1 MRAAGQ
7 ANHSPPAGNSPD
19 FATIGLVSMIAPSPS
34 TASLA
39 RLLAS
44 IMTEPKQHL
53 YLVDGSSYIFRAYH
67 RLPPLTDPEG
77 TPVGAVY
84 GYTTMLWK
92 LAADLDEAEGPTH
105 LAVILDKGSISFRNE
120 IYPEYKANRPEP
132 PEDLRPQFPLIRD
145 ATRAFSLPCIEQ
157 EGLEADDL
165 IASYAREA
173 QRMGWN
179 VTIVS
184 SDKDLMQLV
193 GEVATLHGPARI
205 DMLDTMKSQRIYVA
219 EVEEKFGV
227 APELVGDVL
236 ALMGDSVD
244 NIPGIFGV
252 GPKTASKL
260 IAEHGSLAAALD
272 SAPEMKASKLKERL
286 IEGRSDAE
294 MSRVLVTLKEDCA
307 LPQPIEEMA
316 LGPIPPAPL
325 AAFLEKHGFTSL
337 LKRLETGNGSPSRT
351 TNLNPPKPSKLGGN
365 GKGAETRQALPEAP
379 PVDRSLYETVQT
391 PERLEYWV
399 ARAMAARLVA
409 VDTETTSLDAMRAQ
423 LVGVSLALGPNDACY
438 IPLAHGG
445 DDMFAQKPEQ
455 VAMDT
460 ALAALK
466 PMLEASSVLKV
477 FQNGKYDLNIL
488 AKVGITAG
496 PIDDTMVISFA
507 LDAGRG
513 ESGMGGG
520 HGMDELSQR
529 HLGHTPLAFKEVCG
543 TGKKAIQF
551 GEVPLTQATEYAAED
566 ADVTLRLY
574 RVLKPRLAEEGGTR
588 IYERVDRP
596 LIPVVAAMERE
607 GIKVDR
613 TQLARLSE
621 KFAHEISRLEGE
633 IHTVAGQEFTVGSPK
648 QLGEI
653 LFEKMGFKGAKKGKS
668 GQYSTDV
675 SVLEKLA
682 AEGAPIAR
690 LVLEWRQLAKL
701 KSTYTDALQQ
711 AINPATGRV
720 HTSYSLVGAQTG
732 RLSSTDP
739 NLQNI
744 PVRTAM
750 GRQIREAFVP
760 EPGNVLLAA
769 DYSQIELRLA
779 AHMAGV
785 DTLKEA
791 FAKGEDIHARTATE
805 MFGEVTRDTRA
816 RAKTINFAILYGIS
830 RWGLATRLEVAP
842 DEAQAMIDT
851 YFHRFPGIQRY
862 IMETLESVR
871 ERGYSE
877 TLFGR
882 KTWFAR
888 INSKNQAERQGSE
901 RAAINAPIQGTSA
914 DIIKRAM
921 VRMLPALAEAGL
933 HDVRMLLQVHD
944 ELVFECPEARVAE
957 ATPIIRQV
965 MAEAALPAV
974 VLDVPLGVDIGTG
987 VSWDA
992 AH

>member
-1 MRAAGQ
+1 MSSEQ
-7 ANHSPPAGNSPD
+7 
-19 FATIGLVSMIAPSPS
+19 
-34 TASLA
+34 
-39 RLLAS
+39 
-44 IMTEPKQHL
+44 QHL

-92 LAADLDEAEGPTH
+92 LADDLDAAEGPTH
-105 LAVILDKGSISFRNE
+105 LAVILDKDSKSFRND

-145 ATRAFSLPCIEQ
+145 ATRAFSLPCIE
-157 EGLEADDL
+157 ESGLEADDL
-165 IASYAREA
+165 IASYARAA
-173 QRMGWN
+173 QREGWN

-193 GEVATLHGPARI
+193 GEENGAKI
-205 DMLDTMKSQRIYVA
+205 DMLDTMKSARIYIE

-227 APELVGDVL
+227 PPEKVGDVL

-244 NIPGIFGV
+244 NIPGIYGV

-260 IAEHGSLAAALD
+260 ISEHGSLTAALD
-272 SAPEMKASKLKERL
+272 QAPDMKKSKLKERL
-286 IEGRSDAE
+286 IDGREDAE
-294 MSRVLVTLKEDCA
+294 MSRVLVTLKEDCD
-307 LPQPIEEMA
+307 LPMAIDEMK
-316 LGPIPPAPL
+316 LEGIPSEPL

-337 LKRLETGNGSPSRT
+337 LKRLGAGAGSPDRP
-351 TNLNPPKPSKLGGN
+351 NDLNPAKVDKAGDQGDAEGN
-365 GKGAETRQALPEAP
+365 RQPLPEMP
-379 PVDRSLYETVQT
+379 KVDRSAYETVQT
-391 PERLEYWV
+391 LDRLQAWID
-399 ARAMAARLVA
+399 RASAARLVA
-409 VDTETTSLDAMRAQ
+409 VDTETSSLDAMEAD
-423 LVGVSLALGPNDACY
+423 LVGVSLALAPNDACY

-445 DDMFAQKPEQ
+445 TDMFSDKPEQ
-455 VAMDT
+455 VAMED

-466 PMLEASSVLKV
+466 LLLEDDSVLKV
-477 FQNGKYDLNIL
+477 FQNGKYDLNVL
-488 AKVGITAG
+488 ARVGIDVS
-496 PIDDTMVISFA
+496 PIEDTMVMSFD

-513 ESGMGGG
+513 EGMGGG
-520 HGMDELSQR
+520 HGMDELSER
-529 HLGHTPLAFKEVCG
+529 HLLHKPLAFKDVCG
-543 TGKKAIQF
+543 TGKKAIPF
-551 GEVPLTQATEYAAED
+551 GEVPLDRATEYAAED

-574 RVLKPRLAEEGGTR
+574 RMLKPRLSEEGGTK

-596 LIPVVAAMERE
+596 LIPVVAGMERE

-613 TQLARLSE
+613 ARLAKLSE
-621 KFAHEISRLEGE
+621 EFATTTASLEKEIHEI
-633 IHTVAGQEFTVGSPK
+633 AGQQFAVGSPK

-653 LFEKMGFKGAKKGKS
+653 LFDKMGFKGGKKGKS
-668 GQYSTDV
+668 GAYSTDQ
-675 SVLEKLA
+675 SVLENLA
-682 AEGAPIAR
+682 KDEAAKPIADK
-690 LVLEWRQLAKL
+690 VLEWRHLSKL
-701 KSTYTDALQQ
+701 KSTYTDALQAQ
-711 AINPATGRV
+711 INPETGRV

-744 PVRTAM
+744 PIRTEI
-750 GRQIREAFVP
+750 GRTIREAFVP
-760 EPGNVLLAA
+760 EDGNVLLAA

-779 AHMAGV
+779 AHMADV

-791 FAKGEDIHARTATE
+791 FANGEDIHARTATE

-830 RWGLATRLEVAP
+830 RWGLAGRLEVEP
-842 DEAQAMIDT
+842 DEAQDMIDT
-851 YFHRFPGIQRY
+851 YFQRFPGIQRY
-862 IMETLESVR
+862 IMETLETVR

-882 KTWFAR
+882 KTWFPR
-888 INSKNQAERQGSE
+888 ITSKNQAERQGSE

-921 VRMLPALAEAGL
+921 ARMLPALRDEGL
-933 HDVRMLLQVHD
+933 GNVRMLLQVHD
-944 ELVFECPEARVAE
+944 ELVFELPDGDVEKAS
-957 ATPIIRQV
+957 PIIERV

-974 VLDVPLGVDIGTG
+974 SLDVPLAVDIGTG
-987 VSWDA
+987 QSWDA

>member
-1 MRAAGQ
+1 MA
-7 ANHSPPAGNSPD
+7 
-19 FATIGLVSMIAPSPS
+19 
-34 TASLA
+34 
-39 RLLAS
+39 
-44 IMTEPKQHL
+44 EPTKQHL

-67 RLPPLTDPEG
+67 RLPPLTNPEG

-92 LAADLDEAEGPTH
+92 LAADLDEADGPTH
-105 LAVILDKGSISFRNE
+105 LAVILDAGSVSFRND
-120 IYPEYKANRPEP
+120 IYEHYKANRPEP
-132 PEDLRPQFPLIRD
+132 PEDLVPQFPLIRD
-145 ATRAFSLPCIEQ
+145 ATRAFSLPCIEV

-165 IASYAREA
+165 IASYARAA
-173 QRMGWN
+173 QRMGWD

-193 GEVATLHGPARI
+193 GEVEGPGGPARI
-205 DMLDTMKSQRIYVA
+205 DMLDTMKNQRIYLA

-227 APELVGDVL
+227 PPELVGDVL

-244 NIPGIFGV
+244 NVPGIFGI

-260 IAEHGSLAAALD
+260 IAEHGSLTAALD
-272 SAPEMKASKLKERL
+272 AAPDMKAGKLRERL
-286 IEGRSDAE
+286 IEGRKDAE
-294 MSRVLVTLKEDCA
+294 LSKVLVTLKEDCD
-307 LPQPIEEMA
+307 LPQPIAEMQ
-316 LGPIPPAPL
+316 LGKIPPEPL

-337 LKRLETGNGSPSRT
+337 LRRLEGGNGSPARKT
-351 TNLNPPKPSKLGGN
+351 DLNPPKPDKTGAN
-365 GKGAETRQALPEAP
+365 GAGDGAANRQPLPEMPRIDHAAY
-379 PVDRSLYETVQT
+379 VTVQSLAA
-391 PERLEYWV
+391 LEEWI
-399 ARAMAARLVA
+399 ARARAARLVA
-409 VDTETTSLDAMRAQ
+409 VDTETSALDAMRAD

-455 VAMDT
+455 VPMEA

-466 PMLEASSVLKV
+466 PLLEDESVLKV
-477 FQNGKYDLNIL
+477 FQNGKYDLNVL
-488 AKVGITAG
+488 ARHGIAVH
-496 PIDDTMVISFA
+496 PIEDTMVISFA

-513 ESGMGGG
+513 EEGIGGG

-529 HLGHTPLAFKEVCG
+529 HLGHTPIAFKDVCG
-543 TGKKAIQF
+543 TGKKAISF
-551 GEVPLTQATEYAAED
+551 AAVPLEDATRYAAED

-574 RVLKPRLAEEGGTR
+574 RHLKPRLAIEGGTR

-596 LIPVVAAMERE
+596 LIPVVARMERE

-613 TQLARLSE
+613 ARLARLSE
-621 KFAHEISRLEGE
+621 EFAGEIARLEGE
-633 IHTVAGQEFTVGSPK
+633 IHAAAGQEFTVGSPK

-653 LFEKMGFKGAKKGKS
+653 LFDKLGYKGGKKGKS

-682 AEGAPIAR
+682 AEGAAVAR

-701 KSTYTDALQQ
+701 KSTYTDALQA

-720 HTSYSLVGAQTG
+720 HTSYGLVGAQTG

-744 PVRTAM
+744 PVRTPI

-760 EPGNVLLAA
+760 EEGNVLLAA

-785 DTLKEA
+785 DTLRQA
-791 FAKGEDIHARTATE
+791 FAAGEDIHARTAQE

-830 RWGLATRLEVAP
+830 RWGLAARLEVTP

-851 YFHRFPGIQRY
+851 YFQRFPGIQRY
-862 IMETLESVR
+862 IHETLESVR
-871 ERGYSE
+871 ARGYSQ

-882 KTWFAR
+882 KTWFPR
-888 INSKNQAERQGSE
+888 INAKNQAERQGSE

-944 ELVFECPEARVAE
+944 ELVFELPEARVEA
-957 ATPIIRQV
+957 ATPVIRQV

-974 VLDVPLGVDIGTG
+974 TLDVPLGVDIGTG
-987 VSWDA
+987 PSWDA

>member
-1 MRAAGQ
+1 MADPQ
-7 ANHSPPAGNSPD
+7 ASS
-19 FATIGLVSMIAPSPS
+19 
-34 TASLA
+34 
-39 RLLAS
+39 
-44 IMTEPKQHL
+44 KQHL

-92 LAADLDEAEGPTH
+92 LAADLDEADGPTH
-105 LAVILDKGSISFRNE
+105 LAVILDASGVSFRND
-120 IYPEYKANRPEP
+120 IYEHYKANRPEP
-132 PEDLRPQFPLIRD
+132 PEDLVPQFPLIRD
-145 ATRAFSLPCIEQ
+145 ATRAFSLPCIEVP
-157 EGLEADDL
+157 GLEADDL

-173 QRMGWN
+173 QRMGWD

-193 GEVATLHGPARI
+193 GEVETPEGPARI
-205 DMLDTMKSQRIYVA
+205 DMLDTMKNQRIWLP

-227 APELVGDVL
+227 PPELVGDVL

-244 NIPGIFGV
+244 NVPGIFGI

-260 IAEHGSLAAALD
+260 IAEHGSLTAALD
-272 SAPEMKASKLKERL
+272 AAPAMKPSKLKERL
-286 IEGRSDAE
+286 IDGRGDAE
-294 MSRVLVTLKEDCA
+294 LSKVLVTLKEDCD
-307 LPQPIEEMA
+307 LPQPIAEMK
-316 LGPIPPAPL
+316 LGPVPPEPL
-325 AAFLEKHGFTSL
+325 AAFLAKHGFTSL
-337 LKRLETGNGSPSRT
+337 LKRLETGSGSSART
-351 TNLNPPKPSKLGGN
+351 TDLNPPKPTTSGAN
-365 GKGAETRQALPEAP
+365 GAGAGDANRQTLPEMPRIDHAA
-379 PVDRSLYETVQT
+379 YATVQT
-391 PERLEYWV
+391 LDALQYWI
-399 ARAMAARLVA
+399 ARARAAQLVA
-409 VDTETTSLDAMRAQ
+409 VDTETTALDPMRAE

-445 DDMFAQKPEQ
+445 DDMFAQKPQQ
-455 VAMDT
+455 VPMAE

-466 PMLEASSVLKV
+466 PLLEDEAVLKV
-477 FQNGKYDLNIL
+477 FQNGKYDLNIF
-488 AKVGITAG
+488 ARQGIAVH
-496 PIDDTMVISFA
+496 PIDDTMVISFT

-513 ESGMGGG
+513 EEGMGGG
-520 HGMDELSQR
+520 HGMDELSER
-529 HLGHTPLAFKEVCG
+529 HLGHTPIAFKDVCG
-543 TGKKAIQF
+543 TGKKAILF
-551 GEVPLTQATEYAAED
+551 SEVPLDRATAYAAED
-566 ADVTLRLY
+566 ADVTLRLHQ
-574 RVLKPRLAEEGGTR
+574 VLKPRLASEGGTR

-596 LIPVVAAMERE
+596 LIPVVAGMERE

-613 TQLARLSE
+613 ARLAKLSE
-621 KFAHEISRLEGE
+621 EFSHEIGRLEGE
-633 IHTVAGQEFTVGSPK
+633 IHAVAGQEFTVGSPK
-648 QLGEI
+648 QLGDI
-653 LFEKMGFKGAKKGKS
+653 LFDKLGYKGGKKGKS

-690 LVLEWRQLAKL
+690 LVLEWRQLSKL
-701 KSTYTDALQQ
+701 KSTYTDALQN

-744 PVRTAM
+744 PIRTAI
-750 GRQIREAFVP
+750 GRQIREAFVA

-791 FAKGEDIHARTATE
+791 FAQGEDIHARTARE

-830 RWGLATRLEVAP
+830 RWGLAARLEVP
-842 DEAQAMIDT
+842 PEEAQAMIDT
-851 YFHRFPGIQRY
+851 YFQRFPGIQRY

-871 ERGYSE
+871 AKGYSE

-882 KTWFAR
+882 KTWFPR

-921 VRMLPALAEAGL
+921 ARMLPALVDAGL

-944 ELVFECPEARVAE
+944 ELVFELPEGRVEA

-965 MAEAALPAV
+965 MAEAALPSV
-974 VLDVPLGVDIGTG
+974 ELSVPLGVEIGTG
-987 VSWDA
+987 LSWDA